1 VATECIR
8 PRALASALLAAL
20 ILATSASAA
29 DPPRYD
35 VPAGFIRCPRA
46 TAWNGFFK
54 WASVDRTSCR
64 YAADFMR
71 AYARAVPPDGK
82 KGCSRRGELQSRC
95 ASDPAGR
102 TGHDHSLS
110 HSHILQSA
118 VMSHLPPSVLTI
130 PARCL

>member
-1 VATECIR
+1 MATECIR

-54 WASVDRTSCR
+54 WASVRHTSCR
-64 YAADFMR
+64 YASDFMR
-71 AYARAVPPDGK
+71 AYARAAAEGPLPQRVRGFRCRIRVYRNEDGDVYA
-82 KGCSRRGELQSRC
+82 SRQRC
-95 ASDPAGR
+95 VRRRAIVRFYGM
-102 TGHDHSLS
+102 
-110 HSHILQSA
+110 
-118 VMSHLPPSVLTI
+118 V
-130 PARCL
+130 